1 MRQRVQFLLVGT
13 LLTLLL
19 QLFAGWLGPVGFIF
33 NLFVALP
40 AAYVGMRQGIVVAGG
55 IVLLTF
61 ATLLGTTGVVAAV
74 AYLLQFGLAAWLLV
88 LLLRRG
94 LAWDRAIGASMLAI
108 AAVVGGVAGY
118 FVLVR
123 DLPVRATVDRYL
135 QGETERAMDIYRQAE
150 MSAEQLRELQ
160 EITVQIGGFL
170 SRAWPGLA
178 VAGTGALLLFTV
190 YLLARMARGTYELP
204 GLPFFQW
211 KTPEYLVWPLIVAGA
226 GQLLATG
233 VLQQIALNLLLIILP
248 IYFLQGLAIVQ
259 FYFRKRN
266 ISPLF
271 RSLGYLLITILNPLP
286 LVVTGMGVFDLWV
299 DFRKPRNQQN

>member
-1 MRQRVQFLLVGT
+1 MRQQAQYLLVGT
-13 LLTLLL
+13 ALTLLL
-19 QLFAGWLGPVGFIF
+19 QLLAGWLGPAGFIF
-33 NLFVALP
+33 SLFIALP
-40 AAYVGMRQGIVVAGG
+40 AAYAGMRQGTGVTSG

-61 ATLLGTTGVVAAV
+61 ATLLGISGVAAAV

-88 LLLRRG
+88 LFMRRG

-108 AAVVGGVAGY
+108 AAAVSAVAGF
-118 FVLVR
+118 FVFFR
-123 DLPVRATVDRYL
+123 DLPIRATVDTYL

-160 EITVQIGGFL
+160 ELTVQIGGFL
-170 SRAWPGLA
+170 ARAWPGLA
-178 VAGTGALLLFTV
+178 VIGIGALLLFTV
-190 YLLARMARGTYELP
+190 YLLARMGRGTYELP

-211 KTPEYLVWPLIVAGA
+211 KSPEYLVWPLIIAGA
-226 GQLLATG
+226 GQLLAAG
-233 VLQQIALNLLLIILP
+233 MLQQIALNLLLIVLP

-271 RSLGYLLITILNPLP
+271 RSLGYLFITLLNPLP

-299 DFRKPRNQQN
+299 DFRKPRNKPN